1 VETFTHKA
9 RVFERACERVGRDPG
24 ELRRSTQVLLALR
37 APRLPR
43 QAFPGRLP
51 VVAGSVEQLRDT
63 LGRYAAAGVD
73 EFIVPGF
80 RPYSPDETVALID
93 VLTSEVLPVLR

>member
-1 VETFTHKA
+1 
-9 RVFERACERVGRDPG
+9 
-24 ELRRSTQVLLALR
+24 
-37 APRLPR
+37 
-43 QAFPGRLP
+43 
-51 VVAGSVEQLRDT
+51 VAGSVEQLRDT